1 MLINGTNPLKGA
13 MDTVRSREIK
23 HMNHAWDCFGA
34 VLKNCVIVN
43 GTGGRDFPF
52 VSCV

>member
-1 MLINGTNPLKGA
+1 MLINETNLLKDA

-23 HMNHAWDCFGA
+23 HMNYAWDCFGA
-34 VLKNCVIVN
+34 VLKNCAIVN

-52 VSCV
+52 VSYV